1 MYKVFIGLLLVA
13 STIYAEKK
21 FKLTSFSR
29 IFYDDNVFM
38 RAAGTPNQT
47 STFYFS
53 QSLGVEGK
61 FFRDLINLK
70 AQPEI
75 RHRSVDNKTLVFGN
89 IGIRGKYEITPK
101 LTLESSDLFSHLER
115 EPSDIDD
122 DLDV

>member
-1 MYKVFIGLLLVA
+1 MYKIFIGLLLVA
-13 STIYAEKK
+13 SALYAEKK
-21 FKLTSFSR
+21 FKFASFSR

-38 RAAGTPNQT
+38 RADGTPNQT

-61 FFRDLINLK
+61 FFKDLINLK

-75 RHRSVDNKTLVFGN
+75 RYRSVDNKTLIFGN

-101 LTLESSDLFSHLER
+101 LIFDFW
-115 EPSDIDD
+115 
-122 DLDV
+122 

>member
-1 MYKVFIGLLLVA
+1 MRKFFIVLLLVA
-13 STIYAEKK
+13 STLYAEKK
-21 FKLTSFSR
+21 FKFSSFSR

-70 AQPEI
+70 AQPEV
-75 RHRSVDNKTLVFGN
+75 RYRSVDNKTLIFGN
-89 IGIRGKYEITPK
+89 IGIRGEYEITPK
-101 LTLESSDLFSHLER
+101 LLSFRTGAE
-115 EPSDIDD
+115 
-122 DLDV
+122 